1 MVGGDGCSPWTGDG
15 RFRRDVAHGRE
26 DASFCIRSALAWQC
40 GERDHAC
47 ASLAEAGPTVGFT
60 PPHSCPQTPRSSDDE
75 GEEQL
80 KSYLM
85 MREQEHVLRSAF
97 KFQGT
102 PELEDRAVGQLLGT
116 ECLVPHKATRLF
128 RPKGPCGSKILV
140 LVRHGESEYNRAS
153 ASPVHGCDDPSIF
166 DPDLTIRGRRQCI
179 DLRQHL
185 QRDVDVRDALWVV
198 SPLTRA
204 LQTFLLSCPMLSTH
218 AMTDRFLRTWP
229 LGTNTADAYHAEM
242 YQPHTSQKAR
252 SREADAARSPFAW
265 GRVLAPQN
273 AATPSA
279 RECPLRGTERGA
291 PAPAPACPGTADPA
305 TPVPGAWSP
314 VRPAWSRAMVPDA
327 AFSPAPAA
335 TPSGA
340 PLVMVAAGPSASV
353 TPAPSVRVG
362 RHSVKTVVLPCVT
375 EVMVTPG
382 DVGRPT
388 SCLKE
393 MFQEVMPSGS
403 FEAVG
408 EHWWFRGG
416 AATAEG
422 NSALARRFKYPEP
435 RESLHKRIE
444 AFTKFALDR
453 PERVIVVVAH
463 SCFLRKLMVSLGA
476 EERTLKNGEH
486 CKIVL

>member
-1 MVGGDGCSPWTGDG
+1 M
-15 RFRRDVAHGRE
+15 
-26 DASFCIRSALAWQC
+26 
-40 GERDHAC
+40 
-47 ASLAEAGPTVGFT
+47 
-60 PPHSCPQTPRSSDDE
+60 PP
-75 GEEQL
+75 
-80 KSYLM
+80 
-85 MREQEHVLRSAF
+85 
-97 KFQGT
+97 
-102 PELEDRAVGQLLGT
+102 
-116 ECLVPHKATRLF
+116 
-128 RPKGPCGSKILV
+128 
-140 LVRHGESEYNRAS
+140 
-153 ASPVHGCDDPSIF
+153 
-166 DPDLTIRGRRQCI
+166 QCI

-444 AFTKFALDR
+444 VRMIRGRAVWLR
-453 PERVIVVVAH
+453 RVSVLCGMGRGSPGVTRAHVTCYDAWTATCAVASLRNRRRSQSSPSTGPNGSLWWWRTAA
-463 SCFLRKLMVSLGA
+463 SCA
-476 EERTLKNGEH
+476 N
-486 CKIVL
+486 